1 MIEVCGISRN
11 RKMIEENLR
20 KKERKKKREERSRN
34 RVKRRNSLA
43 VVMWPRRTQISE
55 NEIGRRAD
63 FVVQIKPSACQNS
76 SRNERSVSLPPW

>member
-55 NEIGRRAD
+55 N
-63 FVVQIKPSACQNS
+63 
-76 SRNERSVSLPPW
+76 